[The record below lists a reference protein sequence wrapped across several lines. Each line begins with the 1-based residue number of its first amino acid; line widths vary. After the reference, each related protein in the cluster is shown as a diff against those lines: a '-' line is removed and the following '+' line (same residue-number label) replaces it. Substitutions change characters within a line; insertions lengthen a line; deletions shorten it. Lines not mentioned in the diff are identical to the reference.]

1 MENNGK
7 SLQRSAKRWLY
18 CFGVIML
25 LSFSLLGYRL
35 VDLQVIRHAQ
45 LSDAARGNTVRTI
58 VREPRRGNILDA
70 RGNLLATSLFV
81 KTICADP
88 GLIGPYG
95 PQLAAALAPHL
106 ELEEAW
112 LASKLEPKLFPVSY
126 THLTLPTTPYV

>member
-1 MENNGK
+1 MEDNGK

-18 CFGVIML
+18 CFGAIML

-58 VREPRRGNILDA
+58 VREPRRGNILDS

-81 KTICADP
+81 KTVCADP
-88 GLIGPYG
+88 G
-95 PQLAAALAPHL
+95 
-106 ELEEAW
+106 
-112 LASKLEPKLFPVSY
+112 
-126 THLTLPTTPYV
+126 